1 MPDLTAWPA
10 VDVLAAFRTRTL
22 SPVEYLQALLDRI
35 EAAQP
40 SVNALGDVYANA
52 AMRSAAQSAHRYA
65 GKDGGPRPLDGLPVA
80 VKDETEVAGRRTTN
94 GSLLWQDHISESDD
108 LIVERLRDAGA
119 YVHARTLT
127 PEFSIPFWTHSRMW
141 GVTRNPW
148 NPAYD
153 VGGSS
158 GGSAAALAA
167 GLTPVAT
174 GSDIGGSIRMP
185 ASCCGVVGFKPPH
198 GRIAVAG
205 LYGRDEWSCV
215 GPLARTVRDAALV
228 ADAVCGAHPRDP
240 MSLRQDMRVMPTR
253 DDLPGMRIAFSPDL
267 GDWPVTE
274 EVAGACESAAMAL
287 RGRGAVVEYVNMVIP
302 RALVRTASDAHY
314 GHMFAADLDRATAG
328 RTDELNPYARN
339 WLAAIRD
346 AAPPFLAGREAE
358 VEIADRLGPVLAEYD
373 ALMCP
378 AFAVPAFTAG
388 TDHTVVPFTLD
399 GLELDTFHDLGLT
412 EVFNAVNR
420 CPVLCVPAG
429 RAASGVPIGVQ
440 IAGRTM
446 DDPTVFRI
454 GAALEAVRPW
464 SLVAPI

>member
-1 MPDLTAWPA
+1 MTELAAWPA
-10 VDVLAAFRTRTL
+10 LDVLAAFRAQTL

-35 EAAQP
+35 DAVQP
-40 SVNALGDVYANA
+40 SVNALGDVYADA
-52 AMRSAAQSAHRYA
+52 AMRSAAQSAERYA

-94 GSLLWQDHISESDD
+94 GSLLWQDYVSESDD
-108 LIVERLRDAGA
+108 PIVERLRAAGA

-127 PEFSIPFWTHSRMW
+127 PEFSIPFWTHSRLW

-148 NPAYD
+148 NTSYD

-167 GLTPVAT
+167 GMTPLAT

-205 LYGRDEWSCV
+205 LHGRDEWSCV
-215 GPLARTVRDAALV
+215 GPLARTVRDAALL
-228 ADAVCGAHPRDP
+228 ADAVSGAHPRDP
-240 MSLRQDMRVMPTR
+240 MSLRQDMRVMPR
-253 DDLPGMRIAFSPDL
+253 EGDLAGMRIAFSPDL
-267 GDWPVTE
+267 GDWPVTD
-274 EVAGACESAAMAL
+274 EVASTCESAAVAL
-287 RGRGAVVEYVNMVIP
+287 RERGAVVEHVTVAIP

-314 GHMFAADLDRATAG
+314 GHLFAADLDRTSSGRAG
-328 RTDELNPYARN
+328 ELNPYTRN
-339 WLAAIRD
+339 WLAAIRE
-346 AAPPFLAGREAE
+346 AMPPFLLGREAE
-358 VEIADRLGPVLAEYD
+358 VEIGDRLGIVLAEYD

-378 AFAVPAFTAG
+378 AFAVPAFSAG

-399 GLELDTFHDLGLT
+399 GVELDTFHDLGLA

-429 RAASGVPIGVQ
+429 RASSGVPIGVQ
-440 IAGRTM
+440 VAGRTM

-464 SLVAPI
+464 PLVARL